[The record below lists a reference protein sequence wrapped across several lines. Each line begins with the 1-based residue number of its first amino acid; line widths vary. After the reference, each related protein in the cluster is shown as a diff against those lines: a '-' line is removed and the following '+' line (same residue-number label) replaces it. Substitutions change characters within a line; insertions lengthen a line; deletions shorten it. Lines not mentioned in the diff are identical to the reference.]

1 MTNNHDEAIA
11 FIKANKHKLIEKIAR
26 LQQFPSVKNPEAFFM
41 AGSPGAGKTEYSKSF
56 LKALKEKDTSRK
68 IVRIDADEI
77 RDFLPMYNRTNSDEV
92 QPAAVLGVE
101 KILDSVLKNNQEFL
115 LDGTFSLYD
124 KSYTNITRCLKDGR
138 KVSIYYIYQDPLVAW
153 DFTRKREAL
162 EGRHVPKQM
171 FINAFFKAKENANR
185 AKKEFGKLI
194 ELTLI
199 IKNFDLDKEGVEK
212 IYLNI
217 DNIDNY
223 LKIEYNSE
231 LLEEKINENL
241 KKS

>member
-1 MTNNHDEAIA
+1 MTSSHDEAIA
-11 FIKANKHKLIEKIAR
+11 FIKANKRELIEKVAS
-26 LQQFPSVKNPEAFFM
+26 LQQFPSVSNPEAFFM

-56 LKALKEKDTSRK
+56 LKAIEEKDNSRK

-77 RDFLPMYNRTNSDEV
+77 RDFLPMYNRKNSDEV
-92 QPAAVLGVE
+92 QAAAAVGVE
-101 KILDSVLKNNQEFL
+101 KVLDSVLKNNQEFL
-115 LDGTFSLYD
+115 LDATFSLYD

-138 KVSIYYIYQDPLVAW
+138 KVSIYYIYQDPIVAW
-153 DFTRKREAL
+153 EFTRKREAL
-162 EGRHVPKQM
+162 EGRRVPKQM
-171 FINAFFKAKENANR
+171 FINAFFKAKENVNR
-185 AKKEFGKLI
+185 IKEEFGKSI

-199 IKNFDLDKEGVEK
+199 IKNFDLDKQGVEK

-231 LLEEKINENL
+231 LLEEKLHDNT
-241 KKS
+241 